1 MTYSG
6 GIPSHHRS
14 TMVIHA
20 SAKFATR
27 LRCQVSAPNRR
38 HIQRGKIDCW
48 SADILRAYGVGD
60 CALMMNDA
68 SLSMVVVPLKGVK
81 TFEAFLELF
90 LHRAARLFSEAGGTL
105 EIRNQT
111 VVVLRRTDRQLIGT
125 MNDARLHAC
134 AEIEGQWSET
144 GSIGLD
150 QVEERLNEI
159 PFSATDYVP
168 PKIEL
173 ARVLSSP
180 LY

>member
-1 MTYSG
+1 
-6 GIPSHHRS
+6 
-14 TMVIHA
+14 MVIHA
-20 SAKFATR
+20 SKKFTTR
-27 LRCQVSAPNRR
+27 LRCQVSAPTRR

-60 CALMMNDA
+60 CALMMNYA